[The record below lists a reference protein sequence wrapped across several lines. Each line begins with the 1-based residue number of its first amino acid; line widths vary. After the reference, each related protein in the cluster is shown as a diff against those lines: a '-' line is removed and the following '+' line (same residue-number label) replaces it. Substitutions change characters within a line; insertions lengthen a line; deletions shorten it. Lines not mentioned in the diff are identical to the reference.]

1 MIYFVLYNFIGGK
14 DYVSGTYIATIHAQ
28 HKSGTFDIQILDDGV
43 DEGIEFFN
51 LKIDPSTLP
60 DGILTDGVTEAKVII
75 IDDECK

>member
-28 HKSGTFDIQILDDGV
+28 HKSGTFHIQILDDDV
-43 DEGIEFFN
+43 DEGIESFN
-51 LKIDPSTLP
+51 LKIDPSILP
-60 DGILTDGVTEAKVII
+60 DGMITDGVTQAKVII